1 MQESHSDEQ
10 LHMTTTYDDNVS
22 FCYATEHIAI
32 PLVPVRLSEHGPH
45 VWCKLEYH
53 NPSGSTK
60 DRIARFILGKAVRAG
75 VLRCGDQVVE
85 ASSGSTAIS
94 LALMCAQFG
103 LRFVAVMPSGVSGE
117 RIKMIRA
124 FGAEVVL
131 TPAEDGIPGSI
142 ETAKRLAKERGAF
155 ATRQFE
161 NPDNAAAHRHQTAVE
176 IIAQIPS
183 RRIDAVVSGVGTGG
197 TLVGLVE
204 GFQDFG
210 CNVKPVAA
218 IPRSHQDSYE
228 PECSSFSNK
237 IPGVLDCLST
247 IYREA
252 NMPGLEEL
260 DIDEEI
266 AIATTR
272 QLIRRGFP
280 VGPSSG
286 LNFAAA
292 ARIAETLGPNAS
304 IVTVFPDRME
314 RYFSTTLFTSWDD
327 ASLLTATTYKTEVQG
342 GKS

>member
-1 MQESHSDEQ
+1 MATMYE
-10 LHMTTTYDDNVS
+10 DNLA
-22 FCYATEHIAI
+22 FCYATEHIPI
-32 PLVPVRLSEHGPH
+32 PLVPVRLNKRRPH

-60 DRIARFILGKAVRAG
+60 DRIARFILGKAIRAG
-75 VLRCGDQVVE
+75 ALRRGEQVVE

-94 LALMCAQFG
+94 LALMCAQFD
-103 LRFVAVMPSGVSGE
+103 LRFTAVMPRGVSNE
-117 RIKMIRA
+117 RISMIRA
-124 FGAEVVL
+124 FGADVVL
-131 TPAEDGIPGSI
+131 TPAQDGTVGSI
-142 ETAKRLAKERGAF
+142 LMAKRIAKERGAF

-197 TLVGLVE
+197 TLVGLFE
-204 GFQDFG
+204 GFRDFG

-228 PECSSFSNK
+228 PECSSFSK
-237 IPGVLDCLST
+237 QIPGVLDCLST

-292 ARIAETLGPNAS
+292 ERIAETLGPNAS
-304 IVTVFPDRME
+304 VVTVFPDRME
-314 RYFSTTLFTSWDD
+314 RYFSTPLFTNWDG
-327 ASLLTATTYKTEVQG
+327 VQRMNP
-342 GKS
+342 